1 MTRVSVLPSLQTN
14 SRQLLKNQ
22 LHCTCKCHQLVS
34 QLGLIGFVSSNSFHS
49 IVCVWQIWCVTIL
62 ALALIISCLQC
73 FVTVGWSSERE
84 WWRVGMVV
92 CLEQHAHDLH
102 MTCYSWCHFHPIIYR
117 TIKIQND
124 LPFWCRL
131 TQIPLNECCCCLIM
145 PLLIVVLR
153 GCPSLLQT
161 TTTASILMANLG
173 KPGFVGS
180 SMALVAV
187 FAGKHWLI

>member
-22 LHCTCKCHQLVS
+22 LHSTCKCHQLVS

-131 TQIPLNECCCCLIM
+131 AQIPLNECCCCLIM

-153 GCPSLLQT
+153 GCPSSLQT